1 MTYCIIHRIEG
12 KKPTLA
18 RAVAIGAEDCLLEIF
33 RPIGN
38 SQTLYSEEILK
49 SGTYERSVILACKVP
64 VVTSETTN
72 TGGEKVRSLKM
83 YQTPLDLSSFERWY
97 NRIGSHRYF
106 EKDGHL
112 P

>member
-1 MTYCIIHRIEG
+1 MTYCIVHRIEG

-64 VVTSETTN
+64 VVTSETTS
-72 TGGEKVRSLKM
+72 TGGDKVRSLKM
-83 YQTPLDLSSFERWY
+83 YQTPVAILKTLNIKWKQ
-97 NRIGSHRYF
+97 N
-106 EKDGHL
+106 
-112 P
+112 